1 MESIDLLSKL
11 GYNLAL
17 ILIFAV
23 GLFLALR
30 EVFCWYY
37 KINKIVNIL
46 EKNQKTHEKTN
57 VLLEELKNKL

>member
-1 MESIDLLSKL
+1 MLEIMELLTSKAV
-11 GYNLAL
+11 LAL
-17 ILIFAV
+17 ILLFAV

-46 EKNQKTHEKTN
+46 EKQQKTQEQTN
-57 VLLEELKNKL
+57 ILLQELKK

>member
-1 MESIDLLSKL
+1 MELLELLTSKAV
-11 GYNLAL
+11 LAL
-17 ILIFAV
+17 ILLFAV

-46 EKNQKTHEKTN
+46 EKQQKTQEQTN
-57 VLLEELKNKL
+57 ILLRELNNQL

>member
-1 MESIDLLSKL
+1 MELLGLLTSKAV
-11 GYNLAL
+11 LAL
-17 ILIFAV
+17 ILLFAV

-46 EKNQKTHEKTN
+46 EKQQKTQEQTN
-57 VLLEELKNKL
+57 ILLQELKK

>member
-1 MESIDLLSKL
+1 MLEIMELLTNKAV
-11 GYNLAL
+11 LAL
-17 ILIFAV
+17 ILLFAV

-46 EKNQKTHEKTN
+46 EKQQKTQEQTN
-57 VLLEELKNKL
+57 ILLQELKK

>member
-1 MESIDLLSKL
+1 MLEIMELLTNKAV
-11 GYNLAL
+11 LAL
-17 ILIFAV
+17 ILLFVA

-46 EKNQKTHEKTN
+46 EKQQKTQEQTN
-57 VLLEELKNKL
+57 ILLQELKK